1 MKLKNTKV
9 DRSGNRYCGPLVL
22 AAILGCT
29 TAEATAK
36 ARLANDS
43 REAYKGMCNADV
55 IRTLK
60 VYGRTVTEEPVPKML
75 VAARCVGEPKGVV
88 THGFDITETFK
99 DGRVIKCVVS
109 SERVQYCAVKIQ
121 GVTFAA
127 WLKQRL
133 DKAGTYLVNVTGHYV
148 LVSGRQFVDT
158 YTRGEWVNI
167 GKAPHR
173 RCRVEHVWRIT

>member
-9 DRSGNRYCGPLVL
+9 DCSGNRYCGPLVM

-43 REAYKGMCNADV
+43 REDYKGMSNGEV
-55 IRTLK
+55 IRTLR
-60 VYGRTVTEEPVPKML
+60 VYGRKVDEEPVPKAC
-75 VAARCVGEPKGVV
+75 VADRRIGEPKGVV
-88 THGFDITETFK
+88 THGYDITETFK
-99 DGRVIKCVVS
+99 DGRGVKCVVS
-109 SERVQYCAVKIQ
+109 IGRVQYCAIKTQ

-127 WLKQRL
+127 WLKQRK

-158 YTRGEWVNI
+158 HTRGEWVNI

-173 RCRVEHVWRIT
+173 RCRVQRVWRIT